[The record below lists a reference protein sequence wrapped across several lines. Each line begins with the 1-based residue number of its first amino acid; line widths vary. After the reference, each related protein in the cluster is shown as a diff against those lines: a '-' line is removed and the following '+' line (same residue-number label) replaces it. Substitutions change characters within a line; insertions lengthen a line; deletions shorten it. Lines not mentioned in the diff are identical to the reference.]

1 MKIRRMSLFV
11 ACVGTLL
18 ADLAI
23 AHHSTSEFDPNLP
36 VTIVGTVSKLEWMS
50 PHGRLHVDAVTE
62 DGETV
67 SWNFELPSPN
77 TLMRRGWSRHALQPG
92 DKVTVTGLRARNYPH
107 IAIARGV
114 TDAEGKALFS
124 GSADPVY

>member
-1 MKIRRMSLFV
+1 MKIRLLH
-11 ACVGTLL
+11 ALLTTVGALL
-18 ADLAI
+18 ANLAM
-23 AHHSTSEFDPNLP
+23 AHHSTSEFDPDLP

-50 PHGRLHVDAVTE
+50 PHGRLYVDAVGQ

-67 SWNFELPSPN
+67 KWNFELPSPN
-77 TLMRRGWSRHALQPG
+77 TLMRRGWDRRALQPG

-114 TDAEGKALFS
+114 TDADGKALFS